1 MGGLF
6 LCRTGESDSAS
17 AALLSDA
24 ERQFAAHGF
33 AEAQLFSIPGY
44 RGFHCD
50 FIQGGPSGFYRS
62 GNDFI
67 AIAGTFH
74 WKGQCGAKALAAAL
88 AAITFPFTQWDEA
101 GGQFVALVH
110 KGGRSLIFTDYFAA
124 FQLFIGQD
132 ARLFSTSFLATCAS
146 AERLH
151 LEAQSVYE
159 YAFNIFPTG
168 DDSFFSA
175 ITRLGPY
182 VQIELGST
190 HNQRHAV
197 AKPLPAHL
205 DSDTPLAERLEQHH
219 AALRAAVQ
227 PYAATW
233 GDKIQ
238 CPLSG
243 GLDSRLALSLLR
255 DAAVHPHVYVYGS
268 SADEDVVIARAI
280 ADGEGFA
287 LEAFDKDRFAAP
299 DPDAYAEIVRRN
311 FHECDALVTD
321 GGLFDNGGNRFA
333 RHARQRD
340 GQLAVSGGCGEVF
353 RNFFYLPDKN
363 LHAKDVMRAFYAR
376 FFRQDTTA
384 RFSPRHFLD
393 RLTHKAQ
400 EALQCSAG
408 SGKLSRVAV
417 EQLYPRMR
425 CRAFFGREISLVG
438 RHGGYLMPFY
448 DHHVVAHALQL
459 PLALKNLGR
468 FEAALCAHIDPKLA
482 AYPSAYGHSFM
493 ESPTRR
499 QIWSEALG
507 RMRPAWL
514 RQHSYALRRHIGHLD
529 NDGQSGILSP
539 VYLGRVI
546 DLHFPVM
553 RHFFRI
559 ESIRDAGL
567 YRRIAAM
574 ELLCQYFSDRLEIH

>member
-6 LCRTGESDSAS
+6 LCRTGETDSAS
-17 AALLSDA
+17 AQMLADA

-33 AEAQLFSIPGY
+33 EQAQLFTIPGY

-50 FIQGGPSGFYRS
+50 FIAGGPTGFYRQ
-62 GNDFI
+62 GEDFI

-74 WKGQCGAKALAAAL
+74 WQGKCGVQALAAAL
-88 AAITFPFTQWDEA
+88 AAIEFPFTQWDDA

-110 KGGRSLIFTDYFAA
+110 KGGRSLLFTDYFAA
-124 FQLFIGQD
+124 FQLFIAQE
-132 ARLFSTSFLATCAS
+132 ARLFSTSFLAACAS

-168 DDSFFSA
+168 DDSFFTG

-182 VQIELGST
+182 VQIELRADGLHYHS
-190 HNQRHAV
+190 V
-197 AKPLPAHL
+197 EKPLPEQDDRHISWA
-205 DSDTPLAERLEQHH
+205 ARLEQHH
-219 AALRAAVQ
+219 QALRAAVA
-227 PYAATW
+227 PFTDFW
-233 GDKIQ
+233 GDRIQ

-243 GLDSRLALSLLR
+243 GLDSRLALSVLR
-255 DAAVHPHVYVYGS
+255 RMGVQPHIYVYGQKG
-268 SADEDVVIARAI
+268 DTDVDIARTI
-280 ADGEGFA
+280 AKGEHMA
-287 LEAFDKDRFAAP
+287 LEVFDKDGFAAP
-299 DPDAYAEIVRRN
+299 DPDAYAAIVQRN

-333 RHARQRD
+333 RHARHHG

-353 RNFFYLPDKN
+353 RNFFYLPDKP
-363 LHAKDVMRAFYAR
+363 LHAEDVMRAFYAR
-376 FFRQDTTA
+376 YFRQDTTA
-384 RFSPRHFLD
+384 RFDPRAFLD
-393 RLTHKAQ
+393 RLTDKAFA
-400 EALQCSAG
+400 ALGQKRHG
-408 SGKLSRVAV
+408 QKLSRTIV
-417 EQLYPRMR
+417 EHLYPRMR

-438 RHGGYLMPFY
+438 RHGAYLMPFY
-448 DHHVVAHALQL
+448 DHHVVAAALQL
-459 PLALKNLGR
+459 PLALKNLGT

-482 AYPSAYGHSFM
+482 SYPSAYGHSFL
-493 ESPTRR
+493 EEPQTA
-499 QIWSEALG
+499 QKIYAALG

-514 RQHSYALRRHIGHLD
+514 RQHSYALRRHLGRLEPQ
-529 NDGQSGILSP
+529 GQTGILNP
-539 VYLGRVI
+539 IYLGRVI

-567 YRRIAAM
+567 YRRVAAM